1 MLYFI
6 MQVSSNTLLNI
17 LLPNNNKTLK
27 NVLKDADSKTLEQ
40 MIKNKTS
47 SPGEVLKNLF
57 EQVKSGDKSN
67 TTIETL
73 LKNSIVFKDMGS
85 FSKSLNTILKQ
96 IDSNPKLEQFKAS
109 LESFS
114 KDIKNIDANSLKE
127 QLSKSGVFLESK
139 IAQSASGETS
149 ITKNLSKTLDQIQTL
164 VKNITTPESKQINEL
179 VSKILDPKTNDTNEK
194 MQNIKTLI
202 PLLNTIKESLGN
214 KNTQNLSNLT
224 NELKNLID
232 KGSLIES
239 KIQNTANKVDIS
251 NTKNISPTLIKENIL
266 QSPKEILTDL
276 RKELA
281 LDNKQGQNNTLI
293 AKLDTVL
300 KSNDLFTKKE
310 NIPLMKNILNNIADS
325 NEMTDT
331 QKTNPKTSALIE
343 NLKTSLNENTK
354 MQNISQ
360 SNIPTTNKQ
369 SNEIIKEQVQT
380 QTKQVLTQLKS
391 ELLTTNS
398 NSNETKSIVQKIDNL
413 LKSNDLFI
421 QDTKQID
428 TKSLINNLSNSKEL
442 TLASKTNP
450 TVSNIVLNLKNIVD
464 EISTLENKALNLTN
478 VLKEK
483 LDLTTSLKENLSNL
497 KTELSNMKNIDSKEI
512 NQIISKLQN
521 NQDIF
526 SKVDIP
532 NKLEQNIQNN
542 NTNIFKNNFSSNLNT
557 LLISLKENISNTAS
571 NPNNANVQNQI
582 FNTIDKIETII
593 KENVQVQNQN
603 LTNPNL
609 AKVDINQNSSDMKSV
624 LLQMSEELSS
634 KTDVKS
640 QELFKQVEKMLVQ
653 IDYHQLLSLSTNSN
667 YVYIPF
673 FWDMLEDGTINM
685 KKVDEDKFYCQI
697 NLTLKDFGK
706 VDLMLSLYDKNKLDL
721 NIHAQREHF
730 KTVVKDNL
738 QNLKKS
744 LNNVGLIPMNIK
756 LLDLEEDKTEEI
768 KKTEVYTNPY
778 NQDLD
783 SGLDIRV

>member
-73 LKNSIVFKDMGS
+73 LKNSNVFKDMGS

-114 KDIKNIDANSLKE
+114 KDIKNIDASSLKE
-127 QLSKSGVFLESK
+127 QLSKSGIFLESK
-139 IAQSASGETS
+139 IAQNASGETS

-224 NELKNLID
+224 NELKSLID
-232 KGSLIES
+232 KGSLVES
-239 KIQNTANKVDIS
+239 KIQNTANKVDIN
-251 NTKNISPTLIKENIL
+251 NTKNISSTLIKENIL

-293 AKLDTVL
+293 SKLDTVL

-310 NIPLMKNILNNIADS
+310 NIPLMKNILNNIANS

-331 QKTNPKTSALIE
+331 QKTNPKISALIV

-354 MQNISQ
+354 TQNTSQ

-428 TKSLINNLSNSKEL
+428 TKSLINNLNNSKEL

-542 NTNIFKNNFSSNLNT
+542 STNIFKNNFSSNLNT
-557 LLISLKENISNTAS
+557 LLISLKETISNTAS

-667 YVYIPF
+667 YVYVPF